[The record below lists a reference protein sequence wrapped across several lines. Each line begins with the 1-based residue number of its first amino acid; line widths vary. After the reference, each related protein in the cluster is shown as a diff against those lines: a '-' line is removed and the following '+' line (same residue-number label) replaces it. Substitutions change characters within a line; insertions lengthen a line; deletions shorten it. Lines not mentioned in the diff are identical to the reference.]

1 MQQTTKKE
9 QMVICKHLP
18 PKLRK
23 TQIIFKPLLLQIH
36 FLKTK
41 TKHKNQ
47 LPILQIQIYKKINT
61 YIPKKEKTAKYVIRS
76 MAWLI

>member
-41 TKHKNQ
+41 PKHKNQ

-61 YIPKKEKTAKYVIRS
+61 YIPKKKQQNMSYGPWRG
-76 MAWLI
+76 